1 MGRSCAHVFV
11 MQLPEKLERRI
22 RHNHGIVTISDWQK
36 AGLDRSSWYR
46 RHDHLLIRV
55 APGVART
62 VGAPTTTEQ
71 KILGAVLAAGPGAVA
86 SHRSAAYLWGADLAG
101 VRPVDVIVKRTSGR
115 SVSDAVLHR
124 PTDRADLRA
133 VRRANVPATNPLRT
147 LLDLGAVCPASVASV
162 LNQFL
167 ASGVV
172 NVEGLTRFLTSHR
185 ARGRSGTV
193 PLAEAIAAL
202 PLGSKPPD
210 SVLEAMGAALFSKYG
225 ILDWKF
231 HHVAVGYE
239 LDFGFVGAMVDVEF
253 DGWLYHRDRFE
264 SDRQRDV
271 ELTASGWVVLRFTW
285 RQVTRRPGWVAQTIA
300 AVVSQRSRCAPWQ
313 MSN

>member
-1 MGRSCAHVFV
+1 

-22 RHNHGIVTISDWQK
+22 RHNHGIVTLKDWK
-36 AGLDRSSWYR
+36 DAGLDRQSWYR

-71 KILGAVLAAGPGAVA
+71 QILGVVLGSGRGALA
-86 SHRSAAYLWGADLAG
+86 SHRSAAFLWGADIAG
-101 VRPVDVIVKRTSGR
+101 IKPVDVIVKRNSGR
-115 SVSDAVLHR
+115 TVAGAILHR

-133 VRRANVPATNPLRT
+133 VRRAGVPATNPLRT
-147 LLDLGAVCPASVASV
+147 LLDLGAVSPGSVASV
-162 LNQFL
+162 LDQLL

-172 NVEGLTRFLTSHR
+172 NVEGLTRFITSHR
-185 ARGRSGTV
+185 APGRSGTT
-193 PLAEAIAAL
+193 PLAEALASL

-210 SVLEAMGAALFSKYG
+210 SVLESLGAALFAKYK
-225 ILDWKF
+225 LSDWTF
-231 HHVAVGYE
+231 HHYAVGYE
-239 LDFGFVGAMVDVEF
+239 LDFAFIGAGVDVEF

-271 ELTASGWVVLRFTW
+271 ELTAAGWIVLRFTW

-300 AVVSQRSRCAPWQ
+300 TVLQRRSWCPV
-313 MSN
+313 